1 MKIMKALVG
10 SCLLAVMPLAA
21 QAADGMS
28 YSYVD
33 LGYNEIDIDG
43 APSGDGLGLRGSIGF
58 AENFF
63 AFAEYA
69 NFGFPASVDVD
80 VYSVGLGGRLGVS
93 DRVDLVGRV
102 GYTEADFS
110 AGGFSADADGYL
122 VSAGVRAEVAEGFE
136 LEGSV
141 IYSDYGSSG
150 GDDTELAVGGRYFFT
165 ENFAAGAEFRTGDD
179 ADTIFVGVRFAF

>member
-10 SCLLAVMPLAA
+10 SCLLAAMPLAA

-43 APSGDGLGLRGSIGF
+43 APSGDGFGLRGSIGF

-63 AFAEYA
+63 AFAEYST
-69 NFGFPASVDVD
+69 FGFPASVDVD
-80 VYSVGLGGRLGVS
+80 FYSVGLGGRIGVS
-93 DRVDLVGRV
+93 DTVDLVGRA
-102 GYTEADFS
+102 GYAKADAS
-110 AGGFSADADGYL
+110 LGGFSADDDGY
-122 VSAGVRAEVAEGFE
+122 VVAAGVRAEVAEGLE
-136 LEGSV
+136 LDGNV
-141 IYSDYGSSG
+141 IYTDFGSG
-150 GDDTELAVGGRYFFT
+150 ADDTELAVGGRYFFT